1 MNWKAIGKLFLGS
14 QLFAS
19 LHLSCVTQPVK
30 YPTVDSV
37 DIERYMGDWY
47 VQGHTPVFFDK
58 DSTDQVESYKLQ
70 PDGSIATHYYF
81 KRDGETHNYHP
92 HATVYDKVTNAHW
105 KMQFLWPFTS
115 DFLIVRL
122 DPDYKHTV
130 VSVPD
135 KKQIWVMSRSPQ
147 MTENLYQE
155 IVDNLARDN
164 YPVSLIKRVSH
175 GNAKPLPS
183 SP

>member
-1 MNWKAIGKLFLGS
+1 MNLNTIRELFLS
-14 QLFAS
+14 SVFFS
-19 LHLSCVTQPVK
+19 TIHLSCVSQPVK

-47 VQGHTPVFFDK
+47 VQGHTPMFFDK

-70 PDGSIATHYYF
+70 ADGSIKTHYYF
-81 KRDGETHNYHP
+81 KRDGKTYNYHP
-92 HATVYDKVTNAHW
+92 HATVYDKVTKAHW

-135 KKQIWVMSRSPQ
+135 KKQIWVMSRTPQ
-147 MTENLYQE
+147 MTESLYQE

-164 YPVSLIKRVSH
+164 YQVSLIRRVPQ
-175 GNAKPLPS
+175 GDTKPLPK